1 MNSWRYWRQSEHTK
15 RFIEVNALVEQ
26 YEQKARPDG
35 TAHGNQRRTCRKFPN
50 SHVPFQIM
58 TRLLEECGELAE
70 QVNHLDTGVK
80 REKHGEPDKAKL
92 AKKVKDV
99 LGCALQIAQYYGIEL
114 DLEASIEN
122 SYRRLKAE
130 GFIE

>member
-1 MNSWRYWRQSEHTK
+1 MAISAGFSRW
-15 RFIEVNALVEQ
+15 F
-26 YEQKARPDG
+26 PDG
-35 TAHGNQRRTCRKFPN
+35 NG
-50 SHVPFQIM
+50 PFQIM

-70 QVNHLDTGVK
+70 QVNHFEGTGVK

-92 AKKVKDV
+92 AKKVQDV

-114 DLEASIEN
+114 ELEASIEN